1 MIRLAD
7 YKHLLLLAALV
18 TAMILQATTHHLTNA
33 IVSDIL
39 AAGAMLAVLLVV
51 FEDPLERRVAY
62 AVLGVAIVANV
73 LRYVVSED
81 HLLWLDVFYR
91 VLAIVFLGFA
101 VAVIL
106 ANIFA
111 SKTITGDA
119 VLGTIC
125 GYLLAAAAW
134 GNVYNLTELFSPGSF
149 TMAGEIARHME
160 TWDGRQAVFNYFS
173 LVTITTMGYGD
184 ITPVRAPA
192 TVLATLEAV
201 FGQFYIAVVV
211 AQLVGMRMAQAFSP
225 DKPS

>member
-1 MIRLAD
+1 MTRISD
-7 YKHLLLLAALV
+7 YKHVLLLAALV
-18 TAMILQATTHHLTNA
+18 IAMVLQATTHHLTSA
-33 IVSDIL
+33 IFSDIL
-39 AAGAMLAVLLVV
+39 AAGAMLVVLLVV
-51 FEDPLERRVAY
+51 FEGTLERRVAY
-62 AVLGVAIVANV
+62 GVLSVAIAVNV

-91 VLAIVFLGFA
+91 LLAIGFLGFG

-119 VLGTIC
+119 VVGTIC
-125 GYLLAAAAW
+125 GYLIAAAAW
-134 GNVYNLTELFSPGSF
+134 GNVYNLTELFLPGSF
-149 TMAGEIARHME
+149 AMGAEMARHMT

-184 ITPVRAPA
+184 VTPVRPPA
-192 TVLATLEAV
+192 TIFATFEAV

-211 AQLVGMRMAQAFSP
+211 AQLVGMRMAQAFSA